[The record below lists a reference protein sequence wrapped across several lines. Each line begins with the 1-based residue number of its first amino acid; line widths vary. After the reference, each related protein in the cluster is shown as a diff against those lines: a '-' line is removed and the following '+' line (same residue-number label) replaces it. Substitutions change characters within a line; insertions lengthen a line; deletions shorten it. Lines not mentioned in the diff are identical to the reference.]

1 MARSRRS
8 RLTIA
13 GVVAVV
19 ALAAVGTATWRF
31 TSAPSAVSVG
41 EVPSSDAIVVFVGG
55 KGERL
60 EVVHQLLDAGVAP
73 NVVIPNGLGP
83 GWYEGNQLCLEETR
97 AEVFCPALPDG
108 DTRSEARLIGRI
120 ATENSWQR
128 LVVVTSD
135 YHLERARLRLSR
147 CFDGEV
153 EAVAADSD
161 LGGGERMGKLI
172 HELFGHVEAR
182 VVERGC

>member
-8 RLTIA
+8 QLTIA
-13 GVVAVV
+13 GVVVAVGLV
-19 ALAAVGTATWRF
+19 AVGTATWRF

-41 EVPSSDAIVVFVGG
+41 EVTSSDAIVVFVGG
-55 KGERL
+55 RGERF

-73 NVVIPNGLGP
+73 NVVIPNGLSP
-83 GWYEGNQLCLEETR
+83 GWPEGNRLCLDETR

-120 ATENSWQR
+120 ASDNSWQR
-128 LVVVTSD
+128 LVLVTSD
-135 YHLERARLRLSR
+135 YHLERARLRLGR

-153 EAVAADSD
+153 AAVAADSD
-161 LGGGERMGKLI
+161 LGGGERAGKLI